1 MEGVQNGYLLS
12 KMVYKRVGGRAFPS
26 PPLPPSGRETPMRN
40 SAQQLSDDLKL
51 KVLNIFFFFN
61 SLFPLLKTLTL
72 ASNSTDRN
80 SAKGAWKVSSH
91 QSFSPWKLCPKL
103 KLFELK
109 LKITDYVYEAVFRLS
124 YPFLKEVCFAYRVW
138 RLRQFVSLF

>member
-61 SLFPLLKTLTL
+61 SLFPLLKSLTL
-72 ASNSTDRN
+72 ASNSTIRN

-91 QSFSPWKLCPKL
+91 QYFSP
-103 KLFELK
+103 
-109 LKITDYVYEAVFRLS
+109 
-124 YPFLKEVCFAYRVW
+124 
-138 RLRQFVSLF
+138 